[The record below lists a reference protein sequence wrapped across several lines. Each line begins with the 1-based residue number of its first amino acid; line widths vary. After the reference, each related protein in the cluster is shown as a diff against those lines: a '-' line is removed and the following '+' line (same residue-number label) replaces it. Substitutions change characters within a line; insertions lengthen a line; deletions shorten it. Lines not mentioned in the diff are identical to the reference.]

1 MFQRVID
8 DFKDSTGRALRLTSL
23 AAVAGLALFITISF
37 LCAAAFVF
45 ILQRHGPIEAC
56 LAGAGLFFVV
66 AVVAAVSYKMR
77 KDQAKARAAQR
88 TKSALQNALSDPALV
103 ATGIQLIRAVGIK
116 RLIPILA
123 VGGVALGLLAGR
135 TPSGEKPPAE

>member
-8 DFKDSTGRALRLTSL
+8 DFKESTGSVLRLTSL
-23 AAVAGLALFITISF
+23 AAVAGLAFFIAMSF

-45 ILQRHGPIEAC
+45 ILQKHGPIEAC
-56 LAGAGLFFVV
+56 LAGAGAFFVV
-66 AVVAAVSYKMR
+66 AVIGGITYKVR
-77 KDQAKARAAQR
+77 KNQAKARAAQR
-88 TKSALQNALSDPALV
+88 TKSALQSALADPVLV

-135 TPSGEKPPAE
+135 NASSEKAPAE